1 MRGHILLTSGRV
13 SSEMLNKAA
22 RMQVP
27 IVVSHTS
34 PTSLSVQL
42 AQAWNITLI
51 GYTRRRSFRVYAG
64 EERVVIAS
72 SSCSAQLNEPTPS
85 QP

>member
-1 MRGHILLTSGRV
+1 V
-13 SSEMLNKAA
+13 A
-22 RMQVP
+22 RMGVP
-27 IVVSHTS
+27 IVISYTS

-64 EERVVIAS
+64 AERVGADE
-72 SSCSAQLNEPTPS
+72 A
-85 QP
+85 